1 MTCVVSMADD
11 DAQGY
16 HEVWSN
22 NRTVLSCEHDVYAL
36 PSWVVPLAAT
46 LFAAGCLLLAA
57 VALLVWLKLTVQ
69 LRRRWLREKELQ
81 KNRLRGVPAE
91 GSASIVVT
99 DVESYSGWLR

>member
-1 MTCVVSMADD
+1 
-11 DAQGY
+11 
-16 HEVWSN
+16 
-22 NRTVLSCEHDVYAL
+22 
-36 PSWVVPLAAT
+36 
-46 LFAAGCLLLAA
+46 LLLAA
-57 VALLVWLKLTVQ
+57 VALLMWLKLTVQ